1 MPFSISLILIIYGLG
16 TKKLKRKRIAI
27 ISSFFILYLISNS
40 FLINKAFNWWE
51 YKPVNISEVKKTYD
65 VGIVLTGGMI
75 SLSQTADHPG
85 LGIQADRFLQ
95 AYLLYKN
102 NKIRKILITGASQ
115 KSLRDA
121 GKGEAQ
127 QAAALLVLW
136 GVNPGDILLEL
147 NAKNTRENALFT
159 SKILKAQF
167 TGKSYVLITSSF
179 HMRRATGCFKKVGI
193 SADVFPADFYGS
205 DENTSF
211 KEAVVPDPKIV
222 GFSQLLFRE
231 WVGIIIYKIMGYC

>member
-1 MPFSISLILIIYGLG
+1 MPFSISLILILYALF
-16 TKKLKRKRIAI
+16 TKKNRRKKIAI
-27 ISSFFILYLISNS
+27 IFSFAILYLISNS
-40 FLINKAFNWWE
+40 FLINKAFQWWE
-51 YKPVNISEVKKTYD
+51 YKSVNISEVKKTYD
-65 VGIVLTGGMI
+65 VGVVLTGGLI
-75 SLSQTADHPG
+75 TLSQTADHPG

-102 NKIRKILITGASQ
+102 NKIRKILITGASR
-115 KSLRDA
+115 KSLTDA

-136 GVNPGDILLEL
+136 GVKAGDIILEL

-167 TGKSYVLITSSF
+167 PGKSYVLITSSF
-179 HMRRATGCFKKVGI
+179 HMRRAAGCFKKVGI
-193 SADVFPADFYGS
+193 SAEVFPADFYGNNES
-205 DENTSF
+205 TSF
-211 KEAVVPDPKIV
+211 KEAVIPDPKIV
-222 GFSQLLFRE
+222 GFSQLIFRE

>member
-1 MPFSISLILIIYGLG
+1 MPFSISLILILYALF
-16 TKKLKRKRIAI
+16 TKKAKRKKIALI
-27 ISSFFILYLISNS
+27 FSFSILYLISNS
-40 FLINKAFNWWE
+40 FIINKAFQWWE

-95 AYLLYKN
+95 AYLLYKKG
-102 NKIRKILITGASQ
+102 KIRKILITGASQ
-115 KSLRDA
+115 KILTDA

-127 QAAALLVLW
+127 QAAALLMQW
-136 GVNPGDILLEL
+136 GVKPGDIVLEL
-147 NAKNTRENALFT
+147 KAKNTRENALFT
-159 SKILKAQF
+159 SKILNTKF
-167 TGKSYVLITSSF
+167 PGESYLLITSSF

-205 DENTSF
+205 DEGTSF
-211 KEAVVPDPKIV
+211 KETVIPDPKIV